1 MSPPLPPDTG
11 QAAAAHGPAPD
22 CGVEK
27 VAETLALSRLRAD
40 EDE

>member
-1 MSPPLPPDTG
+1 MNAPLLLDIDRAT
-11 QAAAAHGPAPD
+11 AAHWPAPD

-27 VAETLALSRLRAD
+27 VAETLPLSRLRAD